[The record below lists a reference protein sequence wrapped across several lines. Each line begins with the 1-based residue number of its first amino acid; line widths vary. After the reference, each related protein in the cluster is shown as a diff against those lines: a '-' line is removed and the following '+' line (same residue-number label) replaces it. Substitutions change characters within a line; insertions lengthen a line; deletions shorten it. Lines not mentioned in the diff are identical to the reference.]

1 MRPTVSGRE
10 SVQPHFREFLAD
22 SLTPLEVYR
31 RLSSLSPIRFMLES
45 VTGGEVISRYS
56 FLGAGP
62 QAVYRLMEDR
72 LEVEER

>member
-1 MRPTVSGRE
+1 M
-10 SVQPHFREFLAD
+10 REFLAD

-31 RLSSLSPIRFMLES
+31 RLSDLSPIRFLLES

-62 QAVYRLMEDR
+62 QALYRLLDNR
-72 LEVEER
+72 LEVE